1 MSGIAETPKPL
12 QLQML
17 WPENLLHSPPGVNLP
32 ADYEIRTYEPRDRDA
47 YLKLMA
53 SAGFTAFTESNL
65 QEWLK
70 RVLPKGLFVILHRPT
85 GEMAATTM
93 ATHNPSDLHPFGGE
107 LGWVAGSPAHAGK
120 GLGRAVCAAVVAR
133 FLQAGY
139 ERIYL
144 KTDDWRLP
152 AIKVY
157 LQLGFVPFLFT
168 TGMEERWKTV
178 CGKLKWAFTPD
189 RWPRQG

>member
-1 MSGIAETPKPL
+1 MSDDGDKPKPV

-17 WPENLLHSPPGVNLP
+17 WPESLLHCPPKVKLP
-32 ADYEIRTYEPRDRDA
+32 PDYEIRTYEPQDKDG

-53 SAGFTAFTESNL
+53 GAGFTTFTEANL

-70 RVLPKGLFVILHRPT
+70 RVLPKGLFVIVHRPT
-85 GEMAATTM
+85 GDMAATTM

-107 LGWVAGSPAHAGK
+107 LGWVAGSPAHTGK

-133 FLQAGY
+133 FIQAGY

-157 LQLGFVPFLFT
+157 LQLGFEPYLFT
-168 TGMEERWKTV
+168 EGMEERWKTV
-178 CGKLKWAFTPD
+178 CAGLKWPN
-189 RWPRQG
+189 